1 MWWAYAVLALSAVA
15 ASLLVSGEV
24 GRRRAEAALE
34 EQARTDA
41 GMNVALL
48 RTVLEKYRALPF
60 VLSQDTALAAALA
73 GTRRRHV
80 RAVEPEA

>member
-1 MWWAYAVLALSAVA
+1 
-15 ASLLVSGEV
+15 GEV

-41 GMNVALL
+41 RMNVALL

-60 VLSQDTALAAALA
+60 VLSQDTALATALTGRDA
-73 GTRRRHV
+73 GTFEQLNRKLETLAAGTKA
-80 RAVEPEA
+80 AVIYV